1 MERREQKRPFIKLNN
16 STHIIFTWCCVYCVA
31 MPCRP
36 TYNDNG
42 KKPQKVA
49 RAKVRFSGALTKY
62 MSVEV
67 YAIGMY
73 LCIFN
78 WPLNTKWQTHAS
90 NLSEKRSIVWYG
102 LLKLMPK
109 NHLKY
114 LCHKLIRSQ
123 SIRRVG
129 NTLSY
134 SVSCMLYEIIYS
146 IWSLHSAMIP
156 SISRICDCCLSHC
169 VCVTRTCDLTLIN
182 EIDCTQRCQVPIV
195 CLNVSY
201 DYFWLIE

>member
-1 MERREQKRPFIKLNN
+1 MGKIDKWWPINIWMHFATYNTWLCTQSLQNKLVTYRRTIKQSKKYKSIITFGRNHNHNHNSSSSIMERREQKRPFIKLNN

-90 NLSEKRSIVWYG
+90 NLSEKRSIVW
-102 LLKLMPK
+102 
-109 NHLKY
+109 
-114 LCHKLIRSQ
+114 
-123 SIRRVG
+123 
-129 NTLSY
+129 
-134 SVSCMLYEIIYS
+134 
-146 IWSLHSAMIP
+146 
-156 SISRICDCCLSHC
+156 
-169 VCVTRTCDLTLIN
+169 
-182 EIDCTQRCQVPIV
+182 
-195 CLNVSY
+195 
-201 DYFWLIE
+201 